1 MEKKN
6 FSSMIGYI
14 VASIALAAVADATLI
29 VSTAAAPGTAVTL
42 TAASTTSLAILG
54 GVAILKGVLLSQL
67 LSRKRSTHIDNQD
80 AVFTILAAQEPAQ
93 CYRRLICDLSA
104 GAIPDTDKL
113 MTLFN
118 GEVSPVSAKFEFS
131 TAAKV
136 GKMVKSAQACEVRY
150 SCPLNTNE
158 IQKLFN

>member
-1 MEKKN
+1 
-6 FSSMIGYI
+6 MIGYI
-14 VASIALAAVADATLI
+14 VASIALAAVADATLVI
-29 VSTAAAPGTAVTL
+29 SSATAGAVT
-42 TAASTTSLAILG
+42 TFSAVGATQLAVLG
-54 GVAILKGVLLSQL
+54 GVAILKGILLARL
-67 LSRKRSTHIDNQD
+67 LSRKRSTHIDNED

>member
-1 MEKKN
+1 
-6 FSSMIGYI
+6 MIGYI
-14 VASIALAAVADATLI
+14 VASIALAAVADATFVL
-29 VSTAAAPGTAVTL
+29 STPAATGTAVTL
-42 TAASTTSLAILG
+42 TAASTTSLLLG
-54 GVAILKGVLLSQL
+54 GVAILKGMVLAQL

-80 AVFTILAAQEPAQ
+80 AVFAILVAQEPAQ

-104 GAIPDTDKL
+104 GAIQDTDKL
-113 MTLFN
+113 VTLFN
-118 GEVSPVSAKFEFS
+118 GEVSPVSAKFEFA

-150 SCPLNTNE
+150 SCPLSTNE

>member
-1 MEKKN
+1 
-6 FSSMIGYI
+6 MIGYI
-14 VASIALAAVADATLI
+14 VTFIALAAVADATLVI
-29 VSTAAAPGTAVTL
+29 SSATAGAVT
-42 TAASTTSLAILG
+42 TFSAVGATQLAVLG
-54 GVAILKGVLLSQL
+54 GVAILKGILLARL
-67 LSRKRSTHIDNQD
+67 LSRKRSTHIDNED

-104 GAIPDTDKL
+104 GAIPDTNKL
-113 MTLFN
+113 VTLFN
-118 GEVSPVSAKFEFS
+118 GEVSPVSAKFEFT

-150 SCPLNTNE
+150 SCPLSTNE

>member
-1 MEKKN
+1 
-6 FSSMIGYI
+6 MIGYI
-14 VASIALAAVADATLI
+14 VAFIALAAVADATLVI
-29 VSTAAAPGTAVTL
+29 SSATAGALTTFSAVGATQ
-42 TAASTTSLAILG
+42 LAVLG
-54 GVAILKGVLLSQL
+54 GVAILKGILLARL
-67 LSRKRSTHIDNQD
+67 LRSKRSTHIDNED

>member
-1 MEKKN
+1 
-6 FSSMIGYI
+6 MIGYI
-14 VASIALAAVADATLI
+14 VASIALAAVADATIILG
-29 VSTAAAPGTAVTL
+29 TATAGTAVTL
-42 TAASTTSLAILG
+42 SAASTTSLAILG
-54 GVAILKGVLLSQL
+54 GVAILKGVLLANL

-113 MTLFN
+113 VTLFN
-118 GEVSPVSAKFEFS
+118 DEVSPVSAKFEFAS
-131 TAAKV
+131 AAKV
-136 GKMVKSAQACEVRY
+136 GKIVKSAHTCEVRY
-150 SCPLNTNE
+150 SCPLSTNE

>member
-1 MEKKN
+1 
-6 FSSMIGYI
+6 MIGYI
-14 VASIALAAVADATLI
+14 VAFVALAAVADATFI
-29 VSTAAAPGTAVTL
+29 VSTAAATGTAVTL

-54 GVAILKGVLLSQL
+54 GVAILKGVLLAQL

-80 AVFTILAAQEPAQ
+80 AVFAILAAQEPAQ

-104 GAIPDTDKL
+104 GAIPDNDKL
-113 MTLFN
+113 VTLFN
-118 GEVSPVSAKFEFS
+118 GEVSPVSAKFEFA

>member
-1 MEKKN
+1 MKN
-6 FSSMIGYI
+6 NFFSSMIGYI
-14 VASIALAAVADATLI
+14 VASIALAAVADATIILG
-29 VSTAAAPGTAVTL
+29 TATTAGTAVTL
-42 TAASTTSLAILG
+42 SAASTTSLAILG

-67 LSRKRSTHIDNQD
+67 LSRKRSTSIDNQD